1 MVYPD
6 SHTASFSFIL
16 FFPVFMRSVFLCG
29 AQSCPV
35 LGRRRWGGGVGEGGA
50 GAGGAEAGSAA
61 VVSAVTRRTL
71 CNLAVKQLMLPFY
84 PFADLPYKGRRAKYP
99 DHRAK
104 GQNIY
109 EKFCLICQII
119 VDGTDPAFHF
129 RVIFRMLFIVGKMQ
143 HAPFQGVAFPADFK
157 NHWFRGLLDG
167 FKTAGFKVW
176 WA

>member
-6 SHTASFSFIL
+6 SHTASFFNYPVFI
-16 FFPVFMRSVFLCG
+16 PVFMRSVFLCG
-29 AQSCPV
+29 AQSCA
-35 LGRRRWGGGVGEGGA
+35 GAGDA
-50 GAGGAEAGSAA
+50 GAGGAGAGSAA

-71 CNLAVKQLMLPFY
+71 CNFAVKQLMLPFY

-129 RVIFRMLFIVGKMQ
+129 RVIFRMLFIVGKMKHTALQ
-143 HAPFQGVAFPADFK
+143 RISFFADFQK
-157 NHWFRGLLDG
+157 NG
-167 FKTAGFKVW
+167 FSGFLYGRKAQRQSPFWVL
-176 WA
+176 

>member
-1 MVYPD
+1 M
-6 SHTASFSFIL
+6 
-16 FFPVFMRSVFLCG
+16 
-29 AQSCPV
+29 
-35 LGRRRWGGGVGEGGA
+35 
-50 GAGGAEAGSAA
+50 
-61 VVSAVTRRTL
+61 VSAVTRRTL
-71 CNLAVKQLMLPFY
+71 CNLAVKQLMLPFD
-84 PFADLPYKGRRAKYP
+84 PFADLPYKGRRAKYA

-176 WA
+176 WT

>member
-1 MVYPD
+1 MAVRMYYGISGQPY
-6 SHTASFSFIL
+6 SIFFIY
-16 FFPVFMRSVFLCG
+16 PVFSCFYAERIFVRSAVL
-29 AQSCPV
+29 SCAGQEA
-35 LGRRRWGGGVGEGGA
+35 LGRRRWG
-50 GAGGAEAGSAA
+50 
-61 VVSAVTRRTL
+61 RR
-71 CNLAVKQLMLPFY
+71 CWGMLPFY
-84 PFADLPYKGRRAKYP
+84 PFADLPYKGRRANYP

>member
-1 MVYPD
+1 MYYSISGQPAIQHLFHL
-6 SHTASFSFIL
+6 SC

-29 AQSCPV
+29 AYFCAERSPV
-35 LGRRRWGGGVGEGGA
+35 LCWAGGA
-50 GAGGAEAGSAA
+50 GAGSAA
-61 VVSAVTRRTL
+61 VVSAVTRHTL

>member
-6 SHTASFSFIL
+6 SHTASFFNYPVFIS
-16 FFPVFMRSVFLCG
+16 VFMRSVFLCG
-29 AQSCPV
+29 AQSC
-35 LGRRRWGGGVGEGGA
+35 A

-71 CNLAVKQLMLPFY
+71 CNLAVKQLMLPFD
-84 PFADLPYKGRRAKYP
+84 PFADLPYKGRRAKYA

-143 HAPFQGVAFPADFK
+143 HAPLQGVAFSADFE
-157 NHWFRGLLDG
+157 NHWFRGLLDR

>member
-6 SHTASFSFIL
+6 SHTASFFNYPVFIS
-16 FFPVFMRSVFLCG
+16 VFMRSVFLCG
-29 AQSCPV
+29 AQSCA
-35 LGRRRWGGGVGEGGA
+35 GAGGA
-50 GAGGAEAGSAA
+50 GAGGAGAGGAGAGSAA

-71 CNLAVKQLMLPFY
+71 CNLAVKQLMLPFD

-143 HAPFQGVAFPADFK
+143 HAPLQGVAFPADFE
-157 NHWFRGLLDG
+157 NHWFRGLLDR

>member
-1 MVYPD
+1 MAVRMYYGISGQPY
-6 SHTASFSFIL
+6 SILPVFI
-16 FFPVFMRSVFLCG
+16 PVFMRSVFLCG
-29 AQSCPV
+29 AQSCA
-35 LGRRRWGGGVGEGGA
+35 GAGGA
-50 GAGGAEAGSAA
+50 GAGSAV

-71 CNLAVKQLMLPFY
+71 CNLAVKQLMLPFD
-84 PFADLPYKGRRAKYP
+84 PFADLPYKGRRAKYA

-119 VDGTDPAFHF
+119 VDGTDPAFIF
-129 RVIFRMLFIVGKMQ
+129 RVIFRVLFIVGKMQ
-143 HAPFQGVAFPADFK
+143 HAPLQGVAFSADFE
-157 NHWFRGLLDG
+157 NHWFRGLLDR

>member
-1 MVYPD
+1 MLYGWLSGCIIVYPD

-16 FFPVFMRSVFLCG
+16 FFSCFYAERIFVRSAVL
-29 AQSCPV
+29 SCD
-35 LGRRRWGGGVGEGGA
+35 

-84 PFADLPYKGRRAKYP
+84 PFADLPYKGRRAKYS

>member
-6 SHTASFSFIL
+6 SHTASFFNY
-16 FFPVFMRSVFLCG
+16 PVFISVFIRSVFLCG
-29 AQSCPV
+29 AQSC
-35 LGRRRWGGGVGEGGA
+35 A
-50 GAGGAEAGSAA
+50 GAGGAGAGSAA
-61 VVSAVTRRTL
+61 VVSAVTRHTL

-119 VDGTDPAFHF
+119 VDGTDPAFIF
-129 RVIFRMLFIVGKMQ
+129 RVIFRVLFIVGKMQ
-143 HAPFQGVAFPADFK
+143 HAPLQGVAFSADFE
-157 NHWFRGLLDG
+157 NHWFRGLLDR

>member
-6 SHTASFSFIL
+6 SHTASFFNYPVFIS
-16 FFPVFMRSVFLCG
+16 VFMRSVFLCG
-29 AQSCPV
+29 AQSCA
-35 LGRRRWGGGVGEGGA
+35 GAGDA
-50 GAGGAEAGSAA
+50 GAGGAGAGSAA

>member
-6 SHTASFSFIL
+6 SHTASFFNYPVFI
-16 FFPVFMRSVFLCG
+16 PVFMRSVFLCG
-29 AQSCPV
+29 AQSC
-35 LGRRRWGGGVGEGGA
+35 A
-50 GAGGAEAGSAA
+50 GAGGAGAGSAA

-71 CNLAVKQLMLPFY
+71 CNLAVKQLMLPFD

>member
-6 SHTASFSFIL
+6 SHTASFFNYPVFIS
-16 FFPVFMRSVFLCG
+16 VFMRIVFLCG
-29 AQSCPV
+29 AQSC
-35 LGRRRWGGGVGEGGA
+35 A
-50 GAGGAEAGSAA
+50 GAGGAGAGSAA

-71 CNLAVKQLMLPFY
+71 CNFAVKQLMLPFD
-84 PFADLPYKGRRAKYP
+84 PFADLPYKGGRAKYP

-119 VDGTDPAFHF
+119 VDGTDPAFIF
-129 RVIFRMLFIVGKMQ
+129 RVIFRVLFIVGKMQ
-143 HAPFQGVAFPADFK
+143 HAPLQGVAFSADFE
-157 NHWFRGLLDG
+157 NHWFRGLLDR